1 MNKAWRFQWLFIHF
15 FSCESKACKLTI
27 CNIQFILFSI
37 CLYTPHSFLIFYVG
51 DSPSQ
56 ENPGMSTVGVRARS
70 KFLQSKYD
78 HITENVNIQ
87 WSVRKEYFLPLHDN
101 LLKKGNVNSRFS
113 IFIFGMFT
121 ILPYSSAY
129 TIVYRYQSQVM
140 WFLSH
145 NLWNYKSKKI
155 VFFFIL

>member
-1 MNKAWRFQWLFIHF
+1 MPFKIDSLFIFFNLLSMNKAWRFQWLFIHF

-101 LLKKGNVNSRFS
+101 LLKKVG
-113 IFIFGMFT
+113 
-121 ILPYSSAY
+121 
-129 TIVYRYQSQVM
+129 
-140 WFLSH
+140 FLSSSVACLQYCLTLVH
-145 NLWNYKSKKI
+145 ILL
-155 VFFFIL
+155 FIDIKAR